1 MENDFS
7 PYKKLSPKPAMSAT
21 KQRDKASS
29 YAKRDPRKALEL
41 ARAMDEPWFKAQALS
56 WIARFSENDT
66 VALAKEA
73 SEVAALGDD
82 AYKKAAVRAWEIAA
96 LAEREFLEEAKAA
109 LKEALA
115 ESKSVEPNSSRA
127 EALISLL
134 HAALRI
140 DQQEAE
146 AVSEE
151 LTAAIGDDPFWRCK
165 RAVKDANALLGGE
178 TKPRKFFW

>member
-1 MENDFS
+1 VENDSS
-7 PYKKLSPKPAMSAT
+7 PYKKLSPKPEMSAT

-41 ARAMDEPWFKAQALS
+41 ARAIDEPWFKAQALS
-56 WIARFSENDT
+56 WIARFSEGDT
-66 VALAKEA
+66 VVLAKEA

-82 AYKKAAVRAWEIAA
+82 VYKKAAVRAWEVAA
-96 LAEREFLEEAKAA
+96 LAEREFSDEAKAA
-109 LKEALA
+109 LKEALV

-140 DQQEAE
+140 DHQAAE
-146 AVSEE
+146 TVSEE
-151 LTAAIGDDPFWRCK
+151 LSAALGDDPFWRCK
-165 RAVKDANALLGGE
+165 RAMKDASALMAGE